1 MALPNQHTLKR
12 TRDPAQHLP
21 GRAQQNRQ
29 DQLADVTAKRRQ
41 LLEKHRAKNAARHAA
56 VQEPP
61 EEHKVLAE
69 CLEHDA

>member
-29 DQLADVTAKRRQ
+29 DQLADVTGVSR
-41 LLEKHRAKNAARHAA
+41 LLHTR
-56 VQEPP
+56 
-61 EEHKVLAE
+61 
-69 CLEHDA
+69 

>member
-12 TRDPAQHLP
+12 TRDPAPHLP

-29 DQLADVTAKRRQ
+29 DQLADVQAKRRQ
-41 LLEKHRAKNAARHAA
+41 LLEKHRAKNAARYAA
-56 VQEPP
+56 VQEPL
-61 EEHKVLAE
+61 EEHKMRAE